1 MKKEGNTHSS
11 GSSVL
16 GLVFFLSGFI
26 VALVVGWLVFPTLL
40 FSERIQPI
48 NFSHAAHQDS
58 TCEDCHTFRS
68 DGTYT
73 GIPQLDKCKE
83 CHESQLGQSE
93 SERILVEDY
102 IQKDREIPWL
112 VYAFQ
117 PDNVFFSHAPHKAKN
132 VACVRCHRDVSKE
145 EKLPVYRENR
155 LTGYSAGTMK
165 MIECEKCHA
174 DQSVNN
180 DCGICHK

>member
-1 MKKEGNTHSS
+1 MKEEQKHSS

-16 GLVFFLSGFI
+16 GLVIFFSGFI
-26 VALVVGWLVFPTLL
+26 VALAVGWIVFPSLL

-58 TCEDCHTFRS
+58 TCEDCHAFRP

-93 SERILVEDY
+93 SERILVEEY
-102 IQKDREIPWL
+102 IAKDREIPWL
-112 VYAFQ
+112 VYAYQ
-117 PDNVFFSHAPHKAKN
+117 PDNVFFSHAAHKAKN
-132 VACVRCHRDVSKE
+132 VPCVRCHRDVAKE
-145 EKLPVYRENR
+145 QKLPAYRENR
-155 LTGYSAGTMK
+155 LTGYSEGTMK
-165 MIECEKCHA
+165 MIECEECHA
-174 DQSVNN
+174 AQSANN